1 MELWNSF
8 VNWLHSLGVH
18 LDPNTAQS
26 VGHAADQV
34 GQVANQ
40 MGHAMAQWDWGQLM
54 ALAAALG
61 WASGFRL
68 YAVVFVTGMLGA
80 TGWLH
85 LPGALSVVQQPVIL
99 FISGAL
105 LFVEFFADKIP
116 GVDSVWDALQ
126 SVIRVP
132 AGAALAASVFGADNA
147 TMATAA
153 ALMGGTLAFS
163 SQVAKTTTRAA
174 INTSP
179 EPFSNV
185 GASLVED
192 GASIGAVWLAINY
205 PVVFAV
211 VLVVV
216 LVVMWIVTWM
226 LWKFL
231 KAVIR
236 RIRRWMGY
244 DEPAVATVG
253 AGTDVQRY

>member
-1 MELWNSF
+1 MDIWQTII
-8 VNWLHSLGVH
+8 NWLHSVGLHV
-18 LDPNTAQS
+18 DKDTAQVVGQAADQLGS
-26 VGHAADQV
+26 VAAQVGHAA
-34 GQVANQ
+34 
-40 MGHAMAQWDWGQLM
+40 GQLDMGTMM

-80 TGWLH
+80 MGWFA
-85 LPGALSVVQQPVIL
+85 LPGGLSVLQQPVIL
-99 FISGAL
+99 VISGAL

-116 GVDSVWDALQ
+116 GVDSIWDALQ

-163 SQVAKTTTRAA
+163 SQVAKATTRAA

-179 EPFSNV
+179 EPFSNWGASFLEDGLSV
-185 GASLVED
+185 GA
-192 GASIGAVWLAINY
+192 IWLAINH
-205 PVVFAV
+205 PLVFGVA
-211 VLVVV
+211 LVVV

-236 RIRRWMGY
+236 RIRRFMGY
-244 DEPAVATVG
+244 DEPVPVVVG
-253 AGTDVQRY
+253 TEINRY